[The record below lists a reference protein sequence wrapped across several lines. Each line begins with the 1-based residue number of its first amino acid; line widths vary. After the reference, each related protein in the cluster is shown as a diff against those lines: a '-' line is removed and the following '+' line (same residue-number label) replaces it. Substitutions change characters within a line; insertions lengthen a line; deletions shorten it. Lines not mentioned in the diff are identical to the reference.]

1 MGLKAG
7 GVQVQVAPAIHL
19 EAPVTVEPDAS
30 DTARPPIVALV
41 GCGSAKRPVRSKARD
56 LYTGAL
62 FEATLAYALTLTPHT
77 LIVSARH
84 GLLDLDT
91 EIAPYDFTIADLG
104 GKRERVAWG
113 ERIVN
118 AVEGRFRQQ
127 LPAVTLLMG
136 DTYAQYLRGNIAFRA
151 GEYYAGARWPCKA
164 HEPLAGIQ
172 PIGRRIVALREM
184 TAALVARR
192 AVNPHLAP

>member
-1 MGLKAG
+1 M
-7 GVQVQVAPAIHL
+7 QVQVAPAL
-19 EAPVTVEPDAS
+19 RRESTVTVEPDAM
-30 DTARPPIVALV
+30 PPPPVVALV

-77 LIVSARH
+77 FIVSARH

-104 GKRERVAWG
+104 GKRDRVAWG
-113 ERIVN
+113 ERVVN
-118 AVEGRFRQQ
+118 AVEGRFRRQ

-151 GEYYAGARWPCKA
+151 GEYYAGTRWPCKA
-164 HEPLAGIQ
+164 NEPLAGIQ

-192 AVNPHLAP
+192 ASSSPLAP

>member
-1 MGLKAG
+1 M
-7 GVQVQVAPAIHL
+7 QVAIDLRSGVDAVSATPTSP
-19 EAPVTVEPDAS
+19 PV
-30 DTARPPIVALV
+30 VALV
-41 GCGSAKRPVRSKARD
+41 GCGSTKRSCRSAARD

-77 LIVSARH
+77 FIVSARH

-91 EIAPYDFTIADLG
+91 EIEPYDFTIADLG

-113 ERIVN
+113 ERVVN
-118 AVEGRFRQQ
+118 DVERKFRQQ

-136 DTYAQYLRGNIAFRA
+136 DTYAQYLRGDIAFRA
-151 GEYYAGARWPCKA
+151 GDYYAGARWPCKA

-184 TAALVARR
+184 KAALEVRR
-192 AVNPHLAP
+192 LPSSPLAP

>member
-1 MGLKAG
+1 VGLEAL
-7 GVQVQVAPAIHL
+7 GVQVQVAPALRH
-19 EAPVTVEPDAS
+19 EAPVTVEPDAAP
-30 DTARPPIVALV
+30 TPPVVALV

-192 AVNPHLAP
+192 AANPPLAP